1 MANRYDV
8 GDGIRFAVQ
17 FSDAISGSLVDP
29 TTVKFFLK
37 NPVGAI
43 STYIYPTNIVKES
56 IGNYNKDILVNESGL
71 YYFRWQGEG
80 AFPSAYEGYF
90 VVKDSQ
96 FD

>member
-1 MANRYDV
+1 MSKRYDTN
-8 GDGIRFAVQ
+8 DGIRFTVQ
-17 FSDAISGSLVDP
+17 FTDAIVGNEVDP
-29 TTVKFFLK
+29 TTVKFFIK
-37 NPVGAI
+37 RPDNVEV
-43 STYIYPTNIVKES
+43 IYLYPNGLERVS
-56 IGNYNKDILVNESGL
+56 QGNYYKDLVVTQSGI